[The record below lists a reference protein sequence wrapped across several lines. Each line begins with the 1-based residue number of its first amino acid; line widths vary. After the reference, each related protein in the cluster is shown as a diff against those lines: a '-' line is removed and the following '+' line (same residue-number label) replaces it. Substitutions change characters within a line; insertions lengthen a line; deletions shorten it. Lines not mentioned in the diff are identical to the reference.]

1 MSIFRR
7 TPNIKRK
14 HFNVST
20 RSSLMKIWY
29 LLYINSLYSYLMKTN
44 CFTIILVVGLICIG
58 KIGHAQ
64 TGYLQFVDSLQ
75 VILSDRYTFVEVED
89 LVFSNLTQL
98 RVRRLINPEDES
110 HLLQRGF
117 DVNTDGLLNEHDGF
131 EIIEQEKFTPWGV
144 YLEMFPCREN
154 QNVYLEV
161 RGIDSTKQVLVI
173 KKMLRLRDPL
183 NTLTN
188 CNNHLKIR
196 LAPDQTMAIIKPTAI
211 IKGKVYDRCLG
222 FPQGDTIGLSTLTK
236 LSIQPWN
243 TSYPLKPRF
252 DSTLTSIT
260 LDCRDGLTSS
270 VIALA
275 WNDTGPVAGC
285 NSLIEFIDS
294 TGICTTSAPSIRFKA
309 TLAQELFKSFTT
321 FTPLFTAQEVIQP
334 EPEQSKARSYMLR
347 RSIGKNSIKQWIQLG
362 YDRNGDGE
370 LSGLDGYDWN
380 QDGDIEDAGEYFE
393 TKGSFLI
400 SPYLDTLPLVCSDFG
415 DSLWIEVQANYARN
429 VNRYESKWLAFSEL
443 PAYFGAVK
451 ESHASF
457 LQLKPGKEPTGS
469 ADNGIGTVQVSDFLK
484 SPFYT
489 CITPDEN
496 TDKWGRNKLTRVS
509 LARTRQIPDSTRKTI
524 THECC
529 EGQSNRMLI
538 KLHLWD
544 PLSPKPVAEFLSF
557 ITIEDTLN
565 ACFSFGCSGEPPSL
579 GTLVQGT
586 VNTWQGQ
593 TLKDYQV
600 FANAY
605 TASNSF
611 ALVNDQGIFSH
622 YAQQLQNINYT
633 YYIPQKD
640 DDYGNGVSTFDL
652 LKIQQHILG
661 KQTFTSPYQFIAAD
675 VNRSGNVTTVDLIQL
690 RKLILNIDSK
700 FSNNMS
706 WRFVDAAHIFAQPED
721 AISKYVPDR
730 VLVKVPSSSTRRID
744 FIAIKIGD
752 INGSVI
758 LK

>member
-1 MSIFRR
+1 MK
-7 TPNIKRK
+7 KRYSAA
-14 HFNVST
+14 V
-20 RSSLMKIWY
+20 LA
-29 LLYINSLYSYLMKTN
+29 LLFL
-44 CFTIILVVGLICIG
+44 CIG

-75 VILSDRYTFVEVED
+75 AILSDRYTFVEVED

-110 HLLQRGF
+110 YLLQRGF

-131 EIIEQEKFTPWGV
+131 EIIEQEKFTPWSV
-144 YLEMFPCREN
+144 YLEMFPCREK

-188 CNNHLKIR
+188 CNSHLKIR
-196 LAPDQTMAIIKPTAI
+196 LAPDQTTVIVKPTAV

-260 LDCRDGLTSS
+260 LDCRESLTSS

-275 WNDTGPVAGC
+275 WNDTGPIAGC

-294 TGICTTSAPSIRFKA
+294 TGICNTSASPIRFKS
-309 TLAQELFKSFTT
+309 TLAQELFKSFAALS
-321 FTPLFTAQEVIQP
+321 PLFTAQQVIQP

-347 RSIGKNSIKQWIQLG
+347 RSIGKNSISQWIQLG

-429 VNRYESKWLAFSEL
+429 VNRYESKWLLL
-443 PAYFGAVK
+443 PDLSPYFGDIRQFY
-451 ESHASF
+451 SSF
-457 LQLKPGKEPTGS
+457 IQLKPGQEPTGDE
-469 ADNGIGTVQVSDFLK
+469 DNGVGTVQVSDFIK
-484 SPFYT
+484 TPFYT
-489 CITPDEN
+489 CITANEN
-496 TDKWGRNKLTRVS
+496 ADKWGRNKLTRVS
-509 LARTRQIPDSTRKTI
+509 LARTRQIPDSTRKAI

-529 EGQSNRMLI
+529 EGRSNI
-538 KLHLWD
+538 IIVKLHLWD
-544 PLSPKPVAEFLSF
+544 TISTKPIAEFASF

-565 ACFSFGCSGEPPSL
+565 ACFSFGCSGESPSSS
-579 GTLVQGT
+579 TLVQGT

-593 TLKDYQV
+593 TLKEYQV
-600 FANAY
+600 FADAYAPANSLAVVNAE
-605 TASNSF
+605 
-611 ALVNDQGIFSH
+611 GIFSH

-700 FSNNMS
+700 FSNNTS